1 MYASSAAAITHGMIV
16 VSTLI
21 GMSEIPVCSLRE
33 PPISRISPIWMMEYI
48 MNAMLNPL
56 KGVPVLELVGNTI
69 ERHSRE
75 AENLE
80 GVPVV
85 YGIQSH
91 DHLEH
96 AAKVLVMAQG
106 VEKGEALTYCART
119 KIPR

>member
-1 MYASSAAAITHGMIV
+1 
-16 VSTLI
+16 
-21 GMSEIPVCSLRE
+21 
-33 PPISRISPIWMMEYI
+33 